1 MGIEKIGVQF
11 EVNGKEAVKQIKDTA
26 KALDN
31 FNSELEKNREGM
43 QILDQLTG
51 GAVSQFQ
58 DYKNSVKGG
67 IGAIKSLSKSF
78 KGLKAAII
86 STGIGAIVVALG
98 LIVAYWDDIKELV
111 SGVSKEQEDLLELQ
125 QQSVAQSQAASDAIS
140 ATSNTLK
147 LQGKSERD
155 ILNLKKAQTDETIA
169 ALEAQ
174 LITQKEIKK
183 AQVESA
189 ERNQNI
195 AKGIIAFLS
204 APLLIITGLI
214 DGITNSLASLGII
227 EEATSLTEDYLEST
241 SSLLFDPEAVAGAA
255 DETIKETED
264 QLTKLKNTRDGFIL
278 QQQAQ
283 DQKAADDELQ
293 KKKDANQKLLDE
305 EEAFQKK
312 LADIKQK
319 DFQDQ
324 LTMMQRIEDAENA
337 YFDSKLSKEQLEENA
352 VREKYFALIEAAKE
366 YGLETTDLE
375 AAQTEEL
382 QAIED
387 EAAARDEA
395 RDKALK
401 KQRLSAVGDTFG
413 QIAGILGKNSAAGKA
428 AAIAQATINTY
439 QGVSEIWGNK
449 STLPSPFD
457 VIQKGVASIAVLQ
470 SGLQT
475 VKQIKSV
482 PKPKGVKGGGSSG
495 GGGVG
500 QSAPAFNLIGGTGT
514 NQLAETI
521 AEQTNKP
528 SRSYV
533 VAGDVTTAQELERN
547 TVEGA
552 AL

>member
-26 KALDN
+26 KALDT

-43 QILDQLTG
+43 KILDQLTG

-67 IGAIKSLSKSF
+67 IGAIKNLSKSF

-111 SGVSKEQEDLLELQ
+111 SGVSKEQEDLLALQ

-195 AKGIIAFLS
+195 AKGIIGFLS
-204 APLLIITGLI
+204 TPLLLITGLI

-227 EEATSLTEDYLEST
+227 DEATTLTEDYLETT
-241 SSLLFDPEAVAGAA
+241 SSLLFDPEAVADAA

-283 DQKAADDELQ
+283 DQKAADDALQ
-293 KKKDANQKLLDE
+293 KKKEENQKLLDE
-305 EEAFQKK
+305 EAAFQKK

-352 VREKYFALIEAAKE
+352 VREKYFALIEAANE
-366 YGLETTDLE
+366 YGLSTVDLE

-382 QAIED
+382 QAIKD
-387 EAAARDEA
+387 EAAARDKA
-395 RDKALK
+395 RDEALK
-401 KQRLSAVGDTFG
+401 KQRLAAVGDTFG

-470 SGLQT
+470 SGLKT

-482 PKPKGVKGGGSSG
+482 PKPKGVKGGGDAGGG
-495 GGGVG
+495 GGGV
-500 QSAPAFNLIGGTGT
+500 SAPAFNLIGGSGT

>member
-1 MGIEKIGVQF
+1 MAIEKIGVQF

-183 AQVESA
+183 AQVETA

-195 AKGIIAFLS
+195 AKGIIGFLS
-204 APLLIITGLI
+204 TPLLLITGLI

-227 EEATSLTEDYLEST
+227 DEATSLTEDYLETT
-241 SSLLFDPEAVAGAA
+241 SSLLFDPEAVADAA

-264 QLTKLKNTRDGFIL
+264 QLTKLKNTRDGYIL

-283 DQKAADDELQ
+283 DQKTADDELQ

-305 EEAFQKK
+305 EEAFQQK

-352 VREKYFALIEAAKE
+352 VREKYFALIEAANE
-366 YGLETTDLE
+366 YGMSTVDLE

-382 QAIED
+382 QAIKD

-401 KQRLSAVGDTFG
+401 KQRLAAVGDTFG

-449 STLPSPFD
+449 SSLPSPFD
-457 VIQKGVASIAVLQ
+457 VIQKGVASVAVLA

-475 VKQIKSV
+475 VRQIKSV

-495 GGGVG
+495 GGSVG

>member
-26 KALDN
+26 KALDT

-43 QILDQLTG
+43 KILDQLTG

-67 IGAIKSLSKSF
+67 IGAIKNLSKSF

-111 SGVSKEQEDLLELQ
+111 SGVSKEQEDLLALQ

-183 AQVESA
+183 AQVETA

-195 AKGIIAFLS
+195 AKGIIGFLS
-204 APLLIITGLI
+204 TPLLLITGLI

-227 EEATSLTEDYLEST
+227 DEATTLTEDYLETT
-241 SSLLFDPEAVAGAA
+241 SSLLFDPEAVADAA

-283 DQKAADDELQ
+283 DQKAADDALQ
-293 KKKDANQKLLDE
+293 KKKDENQKLLDE

-352 VREKYFALIEAAKE
+352 VREKYFALIEAANE
-366 YGLETTDLE
+366 YGLSTVDLE

-382 QAIED
+382 QAIKD
-387 EAAARDEA
+387 EAAARDKA
-395 RDKALK
+395 RDEALK
-401 KQRLSAVGDTFG
+401 KQRLAAVGDTFG

-470 SGLQT
+470 SGLKT

-482 PKPKGVKGGGSSG
+482 PKPKGVKGGGDAGGG
-495 GGGVG
+495 GGGV
-500 QSAPAFNLIGGTGT
+500 SAPAFNLIGGSGT

>member
-26 KALDN
+26 KALDT

-43 QILDQLTG
+43 KILDQLTG

-67 IGAIKSLSKSF
+67 IGAIKNLSKSF

-111 SGVSKEQEDLLELQ
+111 SGVSKEQEDLLALQ

-195 AKGIIAFLS
+195 AKGIIGFLS
-204 APLLIITGLI
+204 TPLLLITGLI

-227 EEATSLTEDYLEST
+227 DEATTLTEDYLETT
-241 SSLLFDPEAVAGAA
+241 SSLLFDPEAVADAA

-283 DQKAADDELQ
+283 DQKAADDALQ
-293 KKKDANQKLLDE
+293 KKKDENQKLLDE

-352 VREKYFALIEAAKE
+352 VREKYFALIEAANE
-366 YGLETTDLE
+366 YGLSTVDLE

-382 QAIED
+382 QAIKD
-387 EAAARDEA
+387 EAAARDKA
-395 RDKALK
+395 RDEALK
-401 KQRLSAVGDTFG
+401 KQRLAAVGDTFG

-470 SGLQT
+470 SGLKT

-482 PKPKGVKGGGSSG
+482 PKPKGVKGGGDAGGG
-495 GGGVG
+495 GGGV
-500 QSAPAFNLIGGTGT
+500 SAPAFNLIGGSGT